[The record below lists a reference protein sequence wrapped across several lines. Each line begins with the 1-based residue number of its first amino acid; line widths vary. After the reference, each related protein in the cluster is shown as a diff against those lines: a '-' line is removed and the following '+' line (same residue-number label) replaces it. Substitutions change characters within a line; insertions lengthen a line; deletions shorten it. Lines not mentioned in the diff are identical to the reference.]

1 VVETAGWRI
10 RLGAAAEVDF
20 ANIVT
25 WTAQEFGARQ
35 AGLYRETL
43 VNALAELGRGPEVA
57 GSMARDEIASGLR
70 SLHVARR
77 GRRGRHFILYRVA
90 PGRLIEI
97 VRILHDSMDTRRH
110 LPEE

>member
-1 VVETAGWRI
+1 MVETAGWRI